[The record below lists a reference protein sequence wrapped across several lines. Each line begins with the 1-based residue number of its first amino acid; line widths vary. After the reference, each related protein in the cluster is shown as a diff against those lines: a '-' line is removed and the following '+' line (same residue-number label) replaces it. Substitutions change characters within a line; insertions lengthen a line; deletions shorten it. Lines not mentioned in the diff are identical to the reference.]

1 MFDFEDYEDLSDY
14 VFTYPVEQVLDSQ
27 YKLWVRK
34 TKSTKSYKEFVIPFV
49 KERITF
55 GYNRCRELE
64 PEWEKLKYYIE
75 EVEKEQSKEKDIILY
90 DQVLQLFY
98 EGFPLPP
105 NLIY

>member
-34 TKSTKSYKEFVIPFV
+34 TKSTKSYDEFVIPFV

-64 PEWEKLKYYIE
+64 PEWEKLKYYID
-75 EVEKEQSKEKDIILY
+75 EVEKEQSKEKAIILY

-105 NLIY
+105 NITY